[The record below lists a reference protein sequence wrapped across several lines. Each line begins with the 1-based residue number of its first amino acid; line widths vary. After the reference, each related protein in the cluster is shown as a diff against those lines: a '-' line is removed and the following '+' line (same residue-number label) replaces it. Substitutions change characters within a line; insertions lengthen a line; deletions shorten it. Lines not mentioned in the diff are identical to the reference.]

1 MQGTGHMAGKR
12 RGAEVGMGG
21 GPRAGGQ
28 AGRRKWPKTHNQN
41 PPPPT
46 AFLFRVGRGVTTS
59 HDHDYITSTTPN
71 AHGTSTTSM
80 AHPSYHFRH
89 TALTSDTAN

>member
-28 AGRRKWPKTHNQN
+28 AGRRKRPKTHNQN
-41 PPPPT
+41 PPPT
-46 AFLFRVGRGVTTS
+46 AFLFRAGRGVTTS

-80 AHPSYHFRH
+80 AHPLYHFRH